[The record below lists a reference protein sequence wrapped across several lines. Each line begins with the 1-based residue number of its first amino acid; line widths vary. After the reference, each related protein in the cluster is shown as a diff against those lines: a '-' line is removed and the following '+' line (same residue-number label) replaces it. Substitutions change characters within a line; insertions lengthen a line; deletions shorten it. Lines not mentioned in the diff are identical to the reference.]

1 MRRVAI
7 IGAGIA
13 GLQLG
18 RRLQAQGLAVE
29 LFDKARGPAGRIAT
43 RRIDAGRF
51 DHGAQY
57 FTARAP
63 GFVQQ
68 VEDWVARGVVAPWL
82 GRIAVLEQGAA
93 VAEATAQTR
102 YVGVPSMSAI
112 ARDLAAG
119 LEVRTGQRIVS
130 VRRDDAKW
138 TIASDAGFESGGFDW
153 LVSAVPAPQAPPFL
167 TASTQLTLQA
177 TCVRFL
183 ACHAAMVRFASPLD
197 VEFDAAF
204 VRGSALGWIA
214 REASKPG
221 RDPSNGWVLHSTP
234 SWSEANVERPA
245 EQVLV
250 ALCDALETTVGRA
263 LPALESGTVHRWLY
277 ARAEK
282 PLAGAVLWDPELG
295 LGLCGDWVLGD
306 RVEDAYSSA
315 ERLAES
321 MLASLERNELA

>member
-1 MRRVAI
+1 MRRIAI

-18 RRLQAQGLAVE
+18 RRLQAHGFVVE

-43 RRIDAGRF
+43 RRLDSGRF

-63 GFVQQ
+63 SFVGQ
-68 VEDWVARGVVAPWL
+68 VEDWLARGVVAPWSA
-82 GRIAVLEQGAA
+82 RIAVLEQGNA
-93 VAEATAQTR
+93 VAEATAPTR
-102 YVGVPSMSAI
+102 YVGVPSMSAM
-112 ARDLAAG
+112 ARDLASG

-130 VRRDDAKW
+130 VRRVDAKW
-138 TIASDAGFESGGFDW
+138 TIATDDGFELGGFDG

-167 TASTQLTLQA
+167 TASTELTLQA
-177 TCVRFL
+177 SCVRFL
-183 ACHAAMVRFASPLD
+183 ACHAAMVRFAGPLE

-204 VRGSALGWIA
+204 VRDSALGWIA

-221 RDPSNGWVLHSTP
+221 RDPSNGWVLHTTP
-234 SWSEANVERPA
+234 RWSEANVERPA
-245 EQVLV
+245 DQVLA
-250 ALCDALETTVGRA
+250 ALRDALATALGRA
-263 LPALESGTVHRWLY
+263 LPELESGTVHRWLY

-282 PLAGAVLWDPELG
+282 PLAGAVLWDPALRLG
-295 LGLCGDWVLGD
+295 VCGDWTLGD
-306 RVEDAYSSA
+306 RVEDAFLSA

-321 MLASLERNELA
+321 MIASLERGELA